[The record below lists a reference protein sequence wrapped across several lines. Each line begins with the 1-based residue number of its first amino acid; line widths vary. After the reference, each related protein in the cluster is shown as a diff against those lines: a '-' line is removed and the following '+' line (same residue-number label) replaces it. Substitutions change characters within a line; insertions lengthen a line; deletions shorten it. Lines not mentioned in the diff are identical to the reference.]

1 MKKLIM
7 KKVRKNT
14 TMSNVKQIYS
24 ILNDVAKQTFGTSA
38 INVVD
43 TASFISLGNA
53 ILKSD
58 TDTENFLNKLTDRI
72 AKTVYSVR
80 NYSGV
85 NKNMLRE
92 NFEYGAIV
100 QKIHVSM
107 PEAKENKAWEIGT
120 EGYTPTYAP
129 VIKPQVSQK
138 LFNKIA
144 TWEIDVTIPDF
155 MLKTAFLNETSM
167 ATFIDAIFTAMNNAM
182 QICHDNNA
190 NLIRANFIGNILH
203 KNKSTQAIN
212 LLHEYNTLTNAGLT
226 VANCMRDID
235 FLKYATMQI
244 NLWTKRMSVMST
256 LFNDDGNT
264 KFTDKDNLVI
274 DVLQDFASAT
284 ATFLEAD
291 TYHKELVSLPM
302 YNEVAYWQGSGQT
315 FAFADTSKINVK
327 IDAENTVEKS
337 GIIAVAYD
345 YLAIGTTINQPRTT
359 TERNNKDEYTNYYN
373 KANIGCFND
382 LGENGIV
389 FYIAE
394 S

>member
-1 MKKLIM
+1 MITM
-7 KKVRKNT
+7 KKVRKRT
-14 TMSNVKQIYS
+14 KMSNVKQIYS
-24 ILNDVAKQTFGTSA
+24 ILNDVAKQTFGTST
-38 INVVD
+38 ITVVD
-43 TASFISLGNA
+43 TASFVSLGNA

-80 NYSGV
+80 NYIGV
-85 NKNMLRE
+85 NKNMLRD

-100 QKIHVSM
+100 QKIHVDM
-107 PEAKENKAWEIGT
+107 PEAKENNAWEVGK

-144 TWEIDVTIPDF
+144 TWEVDVTIPDY

-212 LLHEYNTLTNAGLT
+212 LLHEYNTLTSAGLT
-226 VANCMRDID
+226 VVNCLRDID

-244 NLWTKRMSVMST
+244 NLWTKRMGVMSK
-256 LFNDDGNT
+256 LFNDDGNA
-264 KFTDKDNLVI
+264 KFTDKENLVI

-394 S
+394 A

>member
-1 MKKLIM
+1 
-7 KKVRKNT
+7 
-14 TMSNVKQIYS
+14 MSNIKQIYS

-38 INVVD
+38 IDVVD
-43 TASFISLGNA
+43 TSSFVSLGNTV
-53 ILKSD
+53 LKSD
-58 TDTENFLNKLTDRI
+58 VDTENFLNKLTDRI

-80 NYSGV
+80 NYSGA
-85 NKNMLRE
+85 NKTMLRE

-100 QKIHVSM
+100 QKIHVAM
-107 PEAKENKAWEIGT
+107 PDAKQNNAWEIGT

-129 VIKPQVSQK
+129 VIKPVVSQK

-144 TWEIDVTIPDF
+144 TWEVDVTIPDF
-155 MLKTAFLNETSM
+155 MLKTAFMNETSM

-190 NLIRANFIGNILH
+190 NLIRANFIGNIVH

-212 LLHEYNTLTNAGLT
+212 LLHEYNTLTNAKLT
-226 VANCMRDID
+226 VDNCMRDMD

-256 LFNDDGNT
+256 LFNDEGNT
-264 KFTDKDNLVI
+264 KFTDRDNLVI

-291 TYHKELVSLPM
+291 TYHKELVALPM
-302 YNEVAYWQGSGQT
+302 YNEVAYWQGSGES
-315 FAFADTSKINVK
+315 FDFADTSKINVK
-327 IDAENTVEKS
+327 IDETNTVEKN

-394 S
+394 V

>member
-7 KKVRKNT
+7 KKVRKKQK
-14 TMSNVKQIYS
+14 MSDVKQIQS
-24 ILNDVAKQTFGTSA
+24 ILNDVSKQTFGTSA
-38 INVVD
+38 ITVVD
-43 TASFISLGNA
+43 TASFVALGDKVLSSNA
-53 ILKSD
+53 Y
-58 TDTENFLNKLTDRI
+58 TENFLNALTDRI
-72 AKTVYSVR
+72 ARTAYGIR
-80 NYSGV
+80 NYIGV

-107 PEAKENKAWEIGT
+107 PEAKVNNAWEIGK

-129 VIKPQVSQK
+129 VIKPKVSQK
-138 LFNKIA
+138 LFNKVC
-144 TWEIDVTIPDF
+144 TWEVDVTIPDY
-155 MLKTAFLNETSM
+155 MLKTAFLDETSM

-182 QICHDNNA
+182 QMCHDNNA

-212 LLHEYNTLTNAGLT
+212 LLHEYNTLTNANLT
-226 VANCMRDID
+226 VANCLRDID

-244 NLWTKRMSVMST
+244 NLWTKRMGVMST
-256 LFNDDGNT
+256 LFNDEGNT

-327 IDAENTVEKS
+327 IDETNTVEKN

-394 S
+394 V

>member
-1 MKKLIM
+1 
-7 KKVRKNT
+7 
-14 TMSNVKQIYS
+14 MSNVNQIYS

-38 INVVD
+38 ITVVD
-43 TASFISLGNA
+43 TASFVSLGNT

-144 TWEIDVTIPDF
+144 TWEVDVTIPDY

-190 NLIRANFIGNILH
+190 NLIRANFIGNIIH

-226 VANCMRDID
+226 VANCLRDID

-244 NLWTKRMSVMST
+244 NLWTKRMGVMST

-291 TYHKELVSLPM
+291 
-302 YNEVAYWQGSGQT
+302 
-315 FAFADTSKINVK
+315 NV
-327 IDAENTVEKS
+327 
-337 GIIAVAYD
+337 
-345 YLAIGTTINQPRTT
+345 
-359 TERNNKDEYTNYYN
+359 
-373 KANIGCFND
+373 
-382 LGENGIV
+382 
-389 FYIAE
+389 
-394 S
+394 

>member
-1 MKKLIM
+1 M
-7 KKVRKNT
+7 KKVRKKT

-24 ILNDVAKQTFGTSA
+24 ILNDASKQTFGTSA
-38 INVVD
+38 INVID
-43 TASFISLGNA
+43 SASFTSLGDKVLSNDA
-53 ILKSD
+53 W
-58 TDTENFLNKLTDRI
+58 TENFTNNLTNRI
-72 AKTVYSVR
+72 SKTVYGIR
-80 NYSGV
+80 NYNGV

-100 QKIHVSM
+100 QKIHVDM
-107 PEAKENKAWEIGT
+107 PEAKENNAWEIGK

-129 VIKPQVSQK
+129 VIKPNVSQK

-144 TWEIDVTIPDF
+144 TWEVDLTIPDY

-212 LLHEYNTLTNAGLT
+212 LLHDYNTLTNAGLT

-394 S
+394 V

>member
-1 MKKLIM
+1 MIM
-7 KKVRKNT
+7 KKVRKKT

-38 INVVD
+38 IAVAD
-43 TASFISLGNA
+43 TASFVSLGNT

-85 NKNMLRE
+85 NKNMLRD

-144 TWEIDVTIPDF
+144 TWEIDVTIPDY

-212 LLHEYNTLTNAGLT
+212 LLHDYNTLTNAGLT

>member
-1 MKKLIM
+1 
-7 KKVRKNT
+7 
-14 TMSNVKQIYS
+14 MSNVKQIQS
-24 ILNDVAKQTFGTSA
+24 ILNDVSKQTFGTSA
-38 INVVD
+38 ITVVD
-43 TASFISLGNA
+43 TASFVSLGNKV
-53 ILKSD
+53 LSSD
-58 TDTENFLNKLTDRI
+58 DYTENFLNALTDRI
-72 AKTVYSVR
+72 AKTAYGIR
-80 NYSGV
+80 NYIGV

-100 QKIHVSM
+100 QKIHIDM
-107 PEAKENKAWEIGT
+107 PEARQNNAWEIGK

-129 VIKPQVSQK
+129 VIKPNVSQK
-138 LFNKIA
+138 LFNKIS
-144 TWEIDVTIPDF
+144 TWEVDITIPDY

-212 LLHEYNTLTNAGLT
+212 LLHEYNTLTNASLT
-226 VANCMRDID
+226 VANCLRDID
-235 FLKYATMQI
+235 FLKYSTMQI

-256 LFNDDGNT
+256 LFNDDGNA

-394 S
+394 A

>member
-1 MKKLIM
+1 MIM
-7 KKVRKNT
+7 KKVRKKT

-24 ILNDVAKQTFGTSA
+24 ILNDAAKQTFGTSA
-38 INVVD
+38 IKVID
-43 TASFISLGNA
+43 SASFTSLGEKVLSNDA
-53 ILKSD
+53 W
-58 TDTENFLNKLTDRI
+58 TENFTNNLTNRI
-72 AKTVYSVR
+72 SRTVYGIR
-80 NYSGV
+80 NYNGV

-107 PEAKENKAWEIGT
+107 PEAKQNNAWEIGA

-129 VIKPQVSQK
+129 VIKPVVSQK

-144 TWEIDVTIPDF
+144 TWEVDVTIPDY

-212 LLHEYNTLTNAGLT
+212 LLHDYNTLTNAGLT

-244 NLWTKRMSVMST
+244 NLWTKRMRVMST
-256 LFNDDGNT
+256 LFNDEGNT

-327 IDAENTVEKS
+327 IDGTNTVEKN

-359 TERNNKDEYTNYYN
+359 TERNNKDEYTNYYS

-394 S
+394 V

>member
-1 MKKLIM
+1 
-7 KKVRKNT
+7 
-14 TMSNVKQIYS
+14 
-24 ILNDVAKQTFGTSA
+24 
-38 INVVD
+38 
-43 TASFISLGNA
+43 
-53 ILKSD
+53 
-58 TDTENFLNKLTDRI
+58 
-72 AKTVYSVR
+72 
-80 NYSGV
+80 
-85 NKNMLRE
+85 
-92 NFEYGAIV
+92 
-100 QKIHVSM
+100 
-107 PEAKENKAWEIGT
+107 
-120 EGYTPTYAP
+120 
-129 VIKPQVSQK
+129 
-138 LFNKIA
+138 
-144 TWEIDVTIPDF
+144 
-155 MLKTAFLNETSM
+155 M

-244 NLWTKRMSVMST
+244 NLWTKRMRVMST

>member
-1 MKKLIM
+1 
-7 KKVRKNT
+7 
-14 TMSNVKQIYS
+14 MSNVKQIYS
-24 ILNDVAKQTFGTSA
+24 ILNDASKQTFGTSA
-38 INVVD
+38 INVID
-43 TASFISLGNA
+43 SASFTSLGDKVLSNDA
-53 ILKSD
+53 W
-58 TDTENFLNKLTDRI
+58 TENFTNNLTNRI
-72 AKTVYSVR
+72 SKTVYGIR
-80 NYSGV
+80 NYNGV

-100 QKIHVSM
+100 QKIHVDM
-107 PEAKENKAWEIGT
+107 PEAKENNAWEIGK

-129 VIKPQVSQK
+129 VIKPNVSQK

-144 TWEIDVTIPDF
+144 TWEVDLTIPDY

-212 LLHEYNTLTNAGLT
+212 LLHDYNTLTNAGLT

-394 S
+394 V

>member
-1 MKKLIM
+1 
-7 KKVRKNT
+7 
-14 TMSNVKQIYS
+14 
-24 ILNDVAKQTFGTSA
+24 
-38 INVVD
+38 
-43 TASFISLGNA
+43 
-53 ILKSD
+53 
-58 TDTENFLNKLTDRI
+58 
-72 AKTVYSVR
+72 
-80 NYSGV
+80 
-85 NKNMLRE
+85 MLRE

-107 PEAKENKAWEIGT
+107 PEAKVNNAWEIGK

-129 VIKPQVSQK
+129 VIKPKVSQK
-138 LFNKIA
+138 LFNKVC
-144 TWEIDVTIPDF
+144 TWEVDVTIPDY
-155 MLKTAFLNETSM
+155 MLKTAFLDETSM

-182 QICHDNNA
+182 QMCHDNNA

-212 LLHEYNTLTNAGLT
+212 LLHEYNTLTNANLT
-226 VANCMRDID
+226 VANCLRDID

-244 NLWTKRMSVMST
+244 NLWTKRMGVMST
-256 LFNDDGNT
+256 LFNDEGNT

-327 IDAENTVEKS
+327 IDETNTVEKN

-394 S
+394 V